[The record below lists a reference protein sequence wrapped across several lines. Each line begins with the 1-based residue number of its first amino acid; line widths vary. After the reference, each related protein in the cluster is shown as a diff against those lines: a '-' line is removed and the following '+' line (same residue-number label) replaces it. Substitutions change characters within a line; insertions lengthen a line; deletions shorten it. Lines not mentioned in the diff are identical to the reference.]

1 MNGILRSFFCIEL
14 PPAVQ
19 KKLWQTVDTLR
30 LVLPDLKWVSANAL
44 HITLKFLGEQE
55 QRLLEDLMRSFEK
68 RIASSGQDVIA
79 LSSSALGAFPNI
91 RTARTLFAELCGD
104 LVPLKAIAS
113 IVEDVS
119 AEHGIPREKRPFKPH
134 ITLART
140 RRTETVIISPKDI
153 PLFSKIEWQA
163 TSVTLMKSS
172 LTPAGLIYT
181 PLKIWEFPAKVF

>member
-68 RIASSGQDVIA
+68 RIASSGQDVIT

-172 LTPAGLIYT
+172 LTPAGPIYT

>member
-153 PLFSKIEWQA
+153 PLFRKIEWQA

-172 LTPAGLIYT
+172 LTPAGPIYT